1 MSIYSATIRWKR
13 DGDFLAGQYSRAHEI
28 AFDGLTIK
36 GSASPHNVPAGLA
49 AEDAADPEELL
60 VAALSTCHMLWFL
73 DLARRDGVLIETY
86 EDPAEGV
93 MGKDAEGK
101 IAVTKV
107 TLRPRVTPQVEH
119 GRLEALHHAAHEKC
133 FIANSVKSE
142 VVVEI
147 AE

>member
-1 MSIYSATIRWKR
+1 MSTYHATIRWKR
-13 DGDFLAGQYSRAHEI
+13 EGDFLAGRYSRAHEI

-49 AEDAADPEELL
+49 AEDAADPEELF

-73 DLARRDGVLIETY
+73 DLARHAGVLIETY
-86 EDPAEGV
+86 EDAAEGV
-93 MGKDAEGK
+93 MRKDGDGK

-107 TLRPRVTPQVEH
+107 TLRPQVTPPVEA
-119 GRLEALHHAAHEKC
+119 GTLVRLHHEAHERC

-142 VVVEI
+142 VVVE
-147 AE
+147 ARE